1 MSYSEGYEARM
12 AVERLYLA
20 LRHHFGVVDAVVL
33 DRFQQQV
40 WIADARAAYP
50 ELVATLQ
57 ARIRLEVE

>member
-1 MSYSEGYEARM
+1 M